1 MSAESEIQ
9 EFCKRWQCRECGS
22 PVCTAFLPRWQRAVL
37 RNSNLQ
43 VRLHKEARTVVK
55 VQLATGKTREGQ
67 VMTLGLVRQHVI
79 YHLRVEIDPMLHNM
93 ELMKVIYVVVPKKDS
108 SGIV

>member
-1 MSAESEIQ
+1 
-9 EFCKRWQCRECGS
+9 
-22 PVCTAFLPRWQRAVL
+22 
-37 RNSNLQ
+37 
-43 VRLHKEARTVVK
+43 
-55 VQLATGKTREGQ
+55 
-67 VMTLGLVRQHVI
+67 MTLGLVRQHVI